1 MYCVLFATHTRWQN
15 DISIHGRYWNRSSG
29 DSYNLCFES
38 WIFKHV
44 ISLLRFMLMFWIF
57 VSPFKCALYDNS
69 LNGVAFLRLHEAD
82 GNFERYFILVMT
94 TKLNLHQTIYL
105 LERHC
110 RFEESK
116 VDFEFLSWVVGRLG
130 VYHLRLVRWGR
141 CQKSKECHSHWH
153 RCWLLWTPLGWQY
166 ALMLRLLSMAEPNV
180 GSNYNLL
187 LQYFFWFALNSINS
201 GEEVRFSPFQIRAA
215 HSKNSRRL
223 GAKAFRWVKAK
234 KSLHSRKGDQIFR
247 SSP

>member
-69 LNGVAFLRLHEAD
+69 LNGVAFLSD
-82 GNFERYFILVMT
+82 ILFWSW
-94 TKLNLHQTIYL
+94 LQSQSSSNYL
-105 LERHC
+105 PFRKTLQIWGKQS
-110 RFEESK
+110 RFRISFLSCWALRRVSSQVGQMGTLSK
-116 VDFEFLSWVVGRLG
+116 VKRMSLALPQVLPSLDSFGVAICTHVATALVGGTKCWFE
-130 VYHLRLVRWGR
+130 
-141 CQKSKECHSHWH
+141 
-153 RCWLLWTPLGWQY
+153 
-166 ALMLRLLSMAEPNV
+166 
-180 GSNYNLL
+180 
-187 LQYFFWFALNSINS
+187 LQSSSPAFFWFASNSINS
-201 GEEVRFSPFQIRAA
+201 GEEVLFSPFQIRAA
-215 HSKNSRRL
+215 YSKNSRRL